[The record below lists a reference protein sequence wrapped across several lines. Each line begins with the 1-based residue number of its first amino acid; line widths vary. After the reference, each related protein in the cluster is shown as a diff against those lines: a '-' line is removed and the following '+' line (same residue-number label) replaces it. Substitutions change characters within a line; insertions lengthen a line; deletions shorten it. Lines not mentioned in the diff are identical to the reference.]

1 MLNFLVILDKIKSEG
16 VIENIW
22 SVHFQEPSLSVRLE
36 VEIIRFADVVIVTFF
51 ISILYMGE

>member
-22 SVHFQEPSLSVRLE
+22 SMHFQEPSLSVSLE
-36 VEIIRFADVVIVTFF
+36 V
-51 ISILYMGE
+51 